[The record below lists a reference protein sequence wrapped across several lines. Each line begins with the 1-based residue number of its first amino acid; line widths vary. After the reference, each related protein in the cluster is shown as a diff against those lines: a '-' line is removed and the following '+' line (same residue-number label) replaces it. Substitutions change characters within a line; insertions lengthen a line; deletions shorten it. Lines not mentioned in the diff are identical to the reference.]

1 MAGQDGHSY
10 VDFLGAAG
18 ETGRLLAA
26 FDWTG
31 TSIGSPETWPQ
42 SLKTAVDIM
51 LASPRPVSVMWG
63 PDRLQLYND
72 AYVPIAGDRHPRALG
87 RSVAENWADAY
98 AHFLG
103 PILDRVYGGE
113 AVVIDDHSVLLRRPG
128 SDLFETRSF
137 SATFKPIRD
146 ETGRVAGVFHPLN
159 ETTSQ
164 RRAEAERAASEE
176 RLQLAIEGADLG
188 TWDLDLVN
196 DVATRS
202 LRHDQMFGYV
212 ELQPTWGIAVAERHI
227 LAEDLPV
234 LRTAFERAYET
245 GEFGLEV
252 RVRWPDGSLHWI
264 AARGRVHRDETGRP
278 VRMAGVVQDITARKV
293 AEEQVRKSQAEVT
306 AIFDQA
312 TVGLAE
318 TDLTGRF
325 LRVNDRYCEIV
336 GRTRGELLGVR
347 MHDITHPADLGGN
360 APQFLNTVSGGQP
373 FEIVKRYVQPDG
385 RTVWVRNNVAPI
397 RSSDGR
403 VTAILAVT
411 VDLTAQ
417 RAAEEALRR
426 SEARFRGIFDSDL
439 MGFTVFDVRSGRTLL
454 INDCFLAMTGHSRAD
469 FDEGRWDW
477 REFTLPEYLHLDEA
491 AVQQAS
497 ARGWWDPFEKE
508 YRRRDGTRFAVRVS
522 SAPLPGEP
530 GLVVVSVQDVSATWA
545 ALAEL
550 RESEQRLRLAKQATG
565 VGVWDWDLVSNQIDW
580 SPEMFILLGVDPTTP
595 ADRLYAAWA
604 DALHPDDRAR
614 AEPVVQAIARDGG
627 GFSFDFRRET
637 KDGEIRWIRSQA
649 VAVEGPD
656 GRPVRLTG
664 VNLDVTAERREEE
677 RLRET
682 AQTLA
687 TIVEERT
694 RERDRMFD
702 LTNDLFA
709 SAGFDG
715 YLKAINPAWE
725 RLLGYSEA
733 ELLAIPFASL
743 VHPDD
748 TAAAAEVVAG
758 LARGEPLVRFEDRL
772 VTKDGRVVWIAWAA
786 VAEGDRFYA
795 SGRDVTAEKAAAAEL
810 EAAQE
815 ALRQSQKM
823 EAMGQLTGGVAHD
836 FNNLLTPIVGSLDML
851 QRKGVGGEREQRLIT
866 GAMQSAERA
875 KTLVQRLL
883 AFARRQPL
891 QPVPVDVGKL
901 VTGMAELV
909 ASTTGPQIRVVVEAP
924 NTLPSALADP
934 NQLEMA
940 LLNLSVNARDAMP
953 DGGALRISAGAEV
966 LRADHPSG
974 LKPGAYVRLSVADT
988 GSGMDEATLKR
999 AVEPFFSTKGVGKG
1013 TGLGLSMVH
1022 GLASQLGGALTISS
1036 RPGLGTNVELWL
1048 PCSTEAPQQLDAA
1061 ATAAPVSAL
1070 RGTALLVDDEEI
1082 VRMSTA
1088 EMLVEL
1094 GYSVVQAASAEDAVR
1109 LLGQGATFDLLVT
1122 DHLMPGM
1129 SGTDLARAARETQ
1142 PGMPVLVI
1150 SGYAEIEGVVVDIT
1164 RLTKPFRRDELA
1176 ESIAQLMKGHGP
1188 KAARQATFARS
1199 TNKEQSGGD
1208 S

>member
-1 MAGQDGHSY
+1 MAGHNGHSY
-10 VDFLGAAG
+10 VDLLGANG

-26 FDWTG
+26 LDWSG
-31 TSIGSPETWPQ
+31 ISIGPPETWPQ

-51 LASPRPVSVMWG
+51 LASPRPVSVIWG
-63 PDRLQLYND
+63 PDRIQLYND
-72 AYVPIAGDRHPRALG
+72 SYVPIAGDRHPRALG
-87 RSVAENWADAY
+87 RSAAENWADAY
-98 AHFLG
+98 EGFLG
-103 PILDRVYGGE
+103 PVLDRAYGGE
-113 AVVIDDHSVLLRRPG
+113 AVVVEDHQVLLRRPS
-128 SDLFETRSF
+128 SDLLEERSF

-159 ETTSQ
+159 ETTAQ

-176 RLQLAIEGADLG
+176 RLQMAIEGADLG

-202 LRHDQMFGYV
+202 LRHDQMFGYA
-212 ELQPTWGIAVAERHI
+212 ELQPTWGLAVAERHI
-227 LAEDLPV
+227 LPEDLPV
-234 LRTAFERAYET
+234 LRTAFERAYDT
-245 GEFGLEV
+245 GELVLEA
-252 RVRWPDGSLHWI
+252 RVRWPDGSTHWI

-278 VRMAGVVQDITARKV
+278 VRMAGVVQDVTARKV
-293 AEEQVRKSQAEVT
+293 AEEEVRKSQAELK

-312 TVGLAE
+312 TVGIAE

-325 LRVNDRYCEIV
+325 IRVNDRYCEIV
-336 GRTRGELLGVR
+336 GRTRHELLGLR

-360 APQFLNTVSGGQP
+360 VPQFMDTASGGRP
-373 FEIVKRYVQPDG
+373 FEIVKRYVRPDG
-385 RTVWVRNNVAPI
+385 GTIWVHNNVAPV
-397 RSSDGR
+397 RSSDGQ
-403 VTAILAVT
+403 VTGILAVT

-454 INDCFLAMTGHSRAD
+454 INDCFLAMTGHTRAD

-491 AVQQAS
+491 AIEQARG
-497 ARGWWDPFEKE
+497 RGWWDPYEKE
-508 YRRRDGTRFAVRVS
+508 YRRRDGGRFPVRIS

-530 GLVVVSVQDVSATWA
+530 GLVVVSVQDVSTTWA
-545 ALAEL
+545 AQAEL
-550 RESEQRLRLAKQATG
+550 RRSERRLRLAKQAAG
-565 VGVWDWDLVSNQIDW
+565 VGVWDWDLVTNLIDW
-580 SPEMFILLGVDPTTP
+580 SPEMFDLLGVDPNTP
-595 ADRLYAAWA
+595 PDGLYAAWA
-604 DALHPDDRAR
+604 DALHPDDRAK
-614 AEPVVQAIARDGG
+614 AEPVVQATARDGG
-627 GFSFDFRRET
+627 GFSFDFRRT
-637 KDGEIRWIRSQA
+637 SRDGEIRWIRSQA
-649 VAVEGPD
+649 VAVAGAD
-656 GRPVRLTG
+656 GRPIRLTG

-687 TIVEERT
+687 SMVEERT

-702 LTNDLFA
+702 LSNDLFA

-725 RLLGYSEA
+725 RLLGYSET
-733 ELLAIPFASL
+733 ELLTMPFAAL
-743 VHPDD
+743 IHPDD
-748 TAAAAEVVAG
+748 AAAAAKVIAG
-758 LARGEPLVRFEDRL
+758 LARGEPLARFEDRL
-772 VTKDGRVVWIAWAA
+772 VAKDGRVVWIAWAA

-795 SGRDVTAEKAAAAEL
+795 SGRDVTAERAAAAEL

-836 FNNLLTPIVGSLDML
+836 FNNLLTPIVGGLDML
-851 QRKGVGGEREQRLIT
+851 QRKRVGGEREQRLIA

-924 NTLPSALADP
+924 DHLPPALADP

-953 DGGALRISAGAEV
+953 DGGTLRISAGAETV
-966 LRADHPSG
+966 RAGHPSG
-974 LKPGAYVRLSVADT
+974 LKPGTYVKLSVADT

-999 AVEPFFSTKGVGKG
+999 AVEPFFSTKGIGKG

-1022 GLASQLGGALTISS
+1022 GLALQLGGALTIRS
-1036 RPGLGTNVELWL
+1036 RPGLGTNVELFL
-1048 PCSTEAPQQLDAA
+1048 PRSADAPQQTEAA
-1061 ATAAPVSAL
+1061 APAAPAAAL

-1082 VRMSTA
+1082 VRTSTA
-1088 EMLVEL
+1088 EMLGDL
-1094 GYSVVQAASAEDAVR
+1094 GYSVVQAASAEEAMR
-1109 LLGQGATFDLLVT
+1109 LLGQGARFDLLVT

-1129 SGTDLARAARETQ
+1129 SGTDLARAARAAL
-1142 PGMPVLVI
+1142 PGTPVLVI
-1150 SGYAEIEGVVVDIT
+1150 SGYAEMEGVLADVP
-1164 RLTKPFRRDELA
+1164 RLTKPFRQDELA
-1176 ESIAQLMKGHGP
+1176 ACIAQLV
-1188 KAARQATFARS
+1188 
-1199 TNKEQSGGD
+1199 NGG
-1208 S
+1208 